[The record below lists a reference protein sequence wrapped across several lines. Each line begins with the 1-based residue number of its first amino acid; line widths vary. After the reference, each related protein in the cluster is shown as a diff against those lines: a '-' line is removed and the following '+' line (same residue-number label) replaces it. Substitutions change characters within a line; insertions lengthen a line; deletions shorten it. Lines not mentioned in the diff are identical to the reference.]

1 MEGVNKDLVKDQM
14 KKNYIRYVWE
24 LYKMTIEDIFDKDGS
39 KFFEFI
45 NEINLS
51 EELPKVATQEYLDI
65 LNRYSE
71 FKKEIE
77 EVK

>member
-1 MEGVNKDLVKDQM
+1 MEGVNKDLVKDQI

-45 NEINLS
+45 DEINLS